1 MSQPIAW
8 LLAVFAVLSA
18 ASAAEPPGVA
28 STSQSTSQTI
38 STPAFLTVAVANH
51 KFEIASSQLALR
63 KTQSSVV
70 HGFAHQMILDY
81 QVAAMKLKQAVA
93 DAKLPAPRE
102 ALDAGHKALLDE
114 LTRTPPGKTLSKAYL
129 EAQEKVLRED
139 LPVFEAYAKS
149 GDNERLKV
157 FAEEMVPVLRGH
169 LEQLAKVRK

>member
-1 MSQPIAW
+1 MSRPLACLLVVIAS
-8 LLAVFAVLSA
+8 LSA
-18 ASAAEPPGVA
+18 ASAAEPPAAA
-28 STSQSTSQTI
+28 SRAPQAL
-38 STPAFLTVAVANH
+38 STPAFVIHAVANH

-157 FAEEMVPVLRGH
+157 FAEEMVPVVRGH

>member
-129 EAQEKVLRED
+129 EVQEKALRAD
-139 LPVFEAYAKS
+139 LPVFQAYAQS

-169 LEQLAKVRK
+169 LEQLAKLHK